1 MIPEFTTERL
11 CLRGLRSDDLDAYAR
26 MYADPEV
33 MRFLENGRPLD
44 RAAAFRSMAMHLGHW
59 QLRGYGQWALEDR
72 ATGEFVGR
80 AGLWRPE
87 GWPGLEVG
95 WVLERRAWG
104 RGFAT
109 EAGRAAID
117 YAFRRL
123 GAERVISLI
132 QPDNHASIRV
142 AQRLGHRYEG
152 AIEVAG
158 VAVSIFGLPRTDLG
172 SDPYLGHGR
181 SQIGCR
187 EQMPGW
193 GVS

>member
-1 MIPEFTTERL
+1 MIPELTTERL

-44 RAAAFRSMAMHLGHW
+44 RAAAFRSMALHLGHW

-72 ATGEFVGR
+72 GTGEFVGR

-123 GAERVISLI
+123 GAEKVISLI
-132 QPDNHASIRV
+132 QPANRGSIRV
-142 AQRLGHRYEG
+142 AQRLGESYEG
-152 AIEVAG
+152 AVEVAG
-158 VAVSIFGLPRTDLG
+158 VTVSKFGLERTDLG

-181 SQIGCR
+181 SRIGFR
-187 EQMPGW
+187 EQMPG
-193 GVS
+193 

>member
-1 MIPEFTTERL
+1 MIPELTTDRL
-11 CLRGLRSDDLDAYAR
+11 CLRGLRPDDLDAYAR

-59 QLRGYGQWALEDR
+59 HLRGYGQWALEDR
-72 ATGEFVGR
+72 GTGEFVGR

-104 RGFAT
+104 RGLAT

-117 YAFRRL
+117 YAFLRL
-123 GAERVISLI
+123 GVEKVISLI

-142 AQRLGHRYEG
+142 AQRLGQSYEG
-152 AIEVAG
+152 AVEVAG
-158 VAVSIFGLPRTDLG
+158 VAVSIFGLQRTDLG

-187 EQMPGW
+187 EEMPG
-193 GVS
+193 